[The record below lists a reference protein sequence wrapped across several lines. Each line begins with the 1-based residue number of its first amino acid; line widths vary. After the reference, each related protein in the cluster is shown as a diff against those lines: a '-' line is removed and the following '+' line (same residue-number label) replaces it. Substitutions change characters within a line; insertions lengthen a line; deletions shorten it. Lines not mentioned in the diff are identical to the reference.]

1 MANGKRSYEIGSCQQ
16 VFDHEEAE
24 FNISPIR
31 HKPLENREVM
41 THAQLVFGRTFG
53 RYFLV
58 ANFKQSISKSCGVL
72 RSGKEK
78 HVTTGILTSPG
89 SHVHLLT

>member
-1 MANGKRSYEIGSCQQ
+1 MANDKQSYAIRSCQQ
-16 VFDHEEAE
+16 VEAE

-58 ANFKQSISKSCGVL
+58 ANFKQSVS
-72 RSGKEK
+72 
-78 HVTTGILTSPG
+78 
-89 SHVHLLT
+89 

>member
-1 MANGKRSYEIGSCQQ
+1 MANDKQSYAIRSCQQ

-41 THAQLVFGRTFG
+41 THAQLVFGGTFG

-58 ANFKQSISKSCGVL
+58 ANFKQSVSKSCGVL
-72 RSGKEK
+72 QSGKEK

-89 SHVHLLT
+89 SHVHLLI